1 MFVKQVHF
9 YYKQKK
15 YHLAFLSLK
24 VFRIERRIQIS
35 PFSLYRKTKKYFQKI
50 TIYPQTKH
58 SNKRNAKSFNFMQF
72 EPCPHAFTNCIF
84 YSTSGLSG

>member
-24 VFRIERRIQIS
+24 VFLESRGES
-35 PFSLYRKTKKYFQKI
+35 KYLHFYRKTKKYFQKI

-72 EPCPHAFTNCIF
+72 ESCPHAITNCIF